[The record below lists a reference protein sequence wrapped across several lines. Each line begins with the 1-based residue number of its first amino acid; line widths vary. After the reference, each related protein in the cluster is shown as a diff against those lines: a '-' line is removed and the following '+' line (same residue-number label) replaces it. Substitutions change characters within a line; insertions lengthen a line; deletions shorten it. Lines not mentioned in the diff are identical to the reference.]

1 MRSNLQLRQQSFALQ
16 SNLSP
21 VSTYFPA
28 NLMVCFAPSK
38 TAQKLLLARRQDQHR
53 RLRPSIDAPLLLK
66 TRDEWKPNK
75 NRSEAL
81 SRTPAYAV
89 CANKIRRQQ
98 IAADRLDGPRVVLGW
113 LIGIIELDQ

>member
-1 MRSNLQLRQQSFALQ
+1 MRSNLQLRQQLFALQ

-81 SRTPAYAV
+81 SRTPAMQFV
-89 CANKIRRQQ
+89 PTKSVGNRSLPI
-98 IAADRLDGPRVVLGW
+98 VLMALALFWAG
-113 LIGIIELDQ
+113 